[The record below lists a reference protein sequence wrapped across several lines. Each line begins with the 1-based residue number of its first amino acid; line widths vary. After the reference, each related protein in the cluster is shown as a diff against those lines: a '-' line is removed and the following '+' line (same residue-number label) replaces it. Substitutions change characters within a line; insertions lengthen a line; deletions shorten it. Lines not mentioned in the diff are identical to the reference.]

1 MPIDPRLFKKAHTE
15 DTSAKNDSPS
25 EGDDGKIQFGET
37 GPKEGMGFQE
47 MLDTLDNLIVKESGI
62 NSFNID
68 LVRGFVRQIMTDLK
82 TTPEYDAMLIDRD
95 VHNVLAFIQHVKNDA
110 VTVKVTKKE
119 KKEVKAKKGRIV
131 GLKFGA
137 SDLPSGLAD
146 LAKLK
151 S

>member
-1 MPIDPRLFKKAHTE
+1 MPIDSRLFKKAHVE
-15 DTSAKNDSPS
+15 DTSAKNDSPTES
-25 EGDDGKIQFGET
+25 DDGTFQFGDA
-37 GPKEGMGFQE
+37 GPKEGMGFQD
-47 MLDTLDNLIVKESGI
+47 MLNTLDGLIVKESGI

-68 LVRGFVRQIMTDLK
+68 LVRGYVRQIMTDLK
-82 TTPEYDAMLIDRD
+82 TSPDLDALLIDRD

-110 VTVKVTKKE
+110 IAAKVTKKE
-119 KKEVKAKKGRIV
+119 KKEAKAKKGRLV

-151 S
+151 